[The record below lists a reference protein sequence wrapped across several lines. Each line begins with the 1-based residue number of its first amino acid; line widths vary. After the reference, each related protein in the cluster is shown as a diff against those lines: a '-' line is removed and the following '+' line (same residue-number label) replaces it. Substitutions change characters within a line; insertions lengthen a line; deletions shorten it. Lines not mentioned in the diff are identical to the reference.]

1 MDVLKGKDLIIK
13 ANGVA
18 IAAAKSCSVKVS
30 AKDIETASPND
41 GQWEHS
47 LIGRKSWRVETNHL
61 VVSLPRSVQMVGT
74 TVSLT
79 VCVEGSYGKGFSGF
93 VNNVTIAS
101 GTYTGTLSL
110 TRGIF
115 WDKTAKKFLL
125 KIVPT
130 AGVEQ
135 YFAAWTVTDST
146 PYTSPSDYDLF
157 SYNGTLYSWLNNDLM
172 AEKLLGSAHILTW
185 NASGAIGNLMMGSF
199 SFKGTGPL
207 TPASLPATT

>member
-61 VVSLPRSVQMVGT
+61 VVSLSRSVQMVGT

-79 VCVEGSYGKGFSGF
+79 LCVEGSYGKGFAGF
-93 VNNVTIAS
+93 VNNVSIYPQPLS
-101 GTYTGTLSL
+101 GTPTSIY
-110 TRGIF
+110 
-115 WDKTAKKFLL
+115 WDKTRKKFLGAVVSPGST
-125 KIVPT
+125 I
-130 AGVEQ
+130 
-135 YFAAWTVTDST
+135 YFDSWTNSEA
-146 PYTSPSDYDLF
+146 YTSPSDYTIF

-185 NASGAIGNLMMGSF
+185 NASGAVGNLMMGSF